1 MARVELQMPQE
12 TKDKGIDQAAKL
24 GLNLSEYVRLV
35 IELDAATGI
44 IEKLRKSK

>member
-24 GLNLSEYVRLV
+24 GLNLSEYIRLV
-35 IELDAATGI
+35 VELDVATDI
-44 IEKLRKSK
+44 VKKLRDAK